1 MEKRLA
7 SLAGWNARLVL
18 DAMHGARWEGG
29 QHESWNSS
37 PPFAWCSGVAAGIG
51 SHGSAIAGADAEERV
66 GTHPEGSGM
75 CGRAE
80 ETCCDDQMPTNK
92 LTRGIL
98 VYEKNANAEADTK

>member
-1 MEKRLA
+1 MEKWLA

-66 GTHPEGSGM
+66 GTPSRRHRDVWKSG
-75 CGRAE
+75 GDVLR
-80 ETCCDDQMPTNK
+80 
-92 LTRGIL
+92 
-98 VYEKNANAEADTK
+98 